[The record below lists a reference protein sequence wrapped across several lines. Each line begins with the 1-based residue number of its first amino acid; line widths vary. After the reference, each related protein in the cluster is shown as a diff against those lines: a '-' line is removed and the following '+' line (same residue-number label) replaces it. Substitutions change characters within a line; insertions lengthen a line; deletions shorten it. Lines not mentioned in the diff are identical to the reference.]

1 MKKEQELQSGSNF
14 KEASKIR
21 AKITEFEQLKI
32 YKAEHELKQ
41 STDSQINQ
49 IRKEKENELQNY
61 KEMSNQQKNEIKEK
75 AEQMVKEMK
84 ERHQKELD
92 EYKELFESNWPKNN
106 PTSTKEMLEIEKKMN
121 VVISKKQFMSAQ
133 QYQDKL
139 NDLKEKNDLKWNTEI
154 KEKKLNAEIKKIT
167 TKQNNE
173 LNALYQ
179 KINSINN
186 EFDAKQNKD
195 IAIIEKKYNNKE
207 RDYLNEAKRK
217 TDQIILSSR
226 KVIHKN
232 EYN

>member
-1 MKKEQELQSGSNF
+1 MFHLHKGVTTKRIVSF
-14 KEASKIR
+14 KA
-21 AKITEFEQLKI
+21 
-32 YKAEHELKQ
+32 
-41 STDSQINQ
+41 INS
-49 IRKEKENELQNY
+49 ICLGNKPE
-61 KEMSNQQKNEIKEK
+61 
-75 AEQMVKEMK
+75 V
-84 ERHQKELD
+84 
-92 EYKELFESNWPKNN
+92 
-106 PTSTKEMLEIEKKMN
+106 EKKMN
-121 VVISKKQFMSAQ
+121 VVISKKQFMSAH

-139 NDLKEKNDLKWNTEI
+139 NELKEKNDLKWNTEI
-154 KEKKLNAEIKKIT
+154 KVKKLNAEIKKLT

>member
-1 MKKEQELQSGSNF
+1 MTGVQTCALP
-14 KEASKIR
+14 
-21 AKITEFEQLKI
+21 I
-32 YKAEHELKQ
+32 Y
-41 STDSQINQ
+41 
-49 IRKEKENELQNY
+49 
-61 KEMSNQQKNEIKEK
+61 
-75 AEQMVKEMK
+75 
-84 ERHQKELD
+84 
-92 EYKELFESNWPKNN
+92 
-106 PTSTKEMLEIEKKMN
+106 
-121 VVISKKQFMSAQ
+121 
-133 QYQDKL
+133 
-139 NDLKEKNDLKWNTEI
+139 DLKEKNDLKWNTEI
-154 KEKKLNAEIKKIT
+154 KEKKLNAEIKKLT

>member
-1 MKKEQELQSGSNF
+1 MAETQNNWKGLRPKWIPSWVSVTFVAFVVFIGAMMFYGESSYVKSNNY
-14 KEASKIR
+14 
-21 AKITEFEQLKI
+21 TQ
-32 YKAEHELKQ
+32 
-41 STDSQINQ
+41 QINQ
-49 IRKEKENELQNY
+49 L
-61 KEMSNQQKNEIKEK
+61 KNEIKEK

-154 KEKKLNAEIKKIT
+154 KEKKLNAEIKKLT

>member
-1 MKKEQELQSGSNF
+1 MNIKELTKGQ
-14 KEASKIR
+14 K
-21 AKITEFEQLKI
+21 T
-32 YKAEHELKQ
+32 ELKQ
-41 STDSQINQ
+41 RYYDEKLQ
-49 IRKEKENELQNY
+49 EKENELQSY

-92 EYKELFESNWPKNN
+92 EFKELFESNWPKNN
-106 PTSTKEMLEIEKKMN
+106 PTSTKEMLEIEKKLT
-121 VVISKKQFMSAQ
+121 VVINKKQFMSAQ

-139 NDLKEKNDLKWNTEI
+139 NQLREHNDLKWNTEI
-154 KEKKLNAEIKKIT
+154 KEKRLNAEIKKLT

-179 KINSINN
+179 KIESINN

-217 TDQIILSSR
+217 TDQIILSSK